1 MKLIQELL
9 MENDNNILDFAIGWL
24 TKIRTS
30 YDSIIKNVDDAE
42 DKTWKSLMYN
52 HTRSINSFLD
62 QSHPMNKK
70 VISVLYSLSKGLLSA
85 VEDSSKTKDGK
96 ISVKDISKL
105 FVSEVIFEL
114 GYMKHRGHLDDN
126 ELNFSKNITVYEMF
140 NEIEKWI
147 KTTAAKAQSYK

>member
-1 MKLIQELL
+1 
-9 MENDNNILDFAIGWL
+9 MENNDNTLEFAIGWL

-42 DKTWKSLMYN
+42 DKTWKSLIYD
-52 HTRSINSFLD
+52 HTHGVRSFMD
-62 QSHPMNKK
+62 QGDPMNKK
-70 VISVLYSLSKGLLSA
+70 MIYVLYSLSRGLLSA

-114 GYMKHRGHLDDN
+114 GYMKHRGHLADN